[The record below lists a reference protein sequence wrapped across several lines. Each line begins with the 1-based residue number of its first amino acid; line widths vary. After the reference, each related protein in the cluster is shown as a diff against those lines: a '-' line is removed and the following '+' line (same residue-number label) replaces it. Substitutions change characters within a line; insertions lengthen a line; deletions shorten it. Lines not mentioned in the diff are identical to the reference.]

1 MRGRKNQGRC
11 FVSSYLGS
19 IPFLRKEIQSFFWI
33 MARKPWARAVELVTS
48 SQESEDQLVEDH
60 VSVSDSESQALTS
73 AFWLPLI
80 KRHTA
85 DLVVVHRREPINV
98 VSSCTGSCAEGAVLK
113 ETMTTWVFPKIV
125 VPQNGWFIMETLI
138 KMDGLGVLLFLETFN
153 CSNKKTTNLL

>member
-1 MRGRKNQGRC
+1 
-11 FVSSYLGS
+11 
-19 IPFLRKEIQSFFWI
+19 

-48 SQESEDQLVEDH
+48 SQESEDQLAEDH

-73 AFWLPLI
+73 AFWLPLV

-113 ETMTTWVFPKIV
+113 ESKCYIFK
-125 VPQNGWFIMETLI
+125 Q
-138 KMDGLGVLLFLETFN
+138 KHHQFLEVLRARGLCFER
-153 CSNKKTTNLL
+153 CFLRS